1 MITLEG
7 FEKINTEKKMTAD
20 QSNLWSVKILFSF
33 FLALRVT
40 TDRQH
45 DLKIV
50 PFLTIARHA

>member
-1 MITLEG
+1 MR
-7 FEKINTEKKMTAD
+7 AD

-33 FLALRVT
+33 FFFALRVT

-50 PFLTIARHA
+50 PFLTTTRHA